1 MSKVTVNLVTSIVQY
16 PVTTT
21 TAGTLVSLVV
31 PAGAA
36 AIPPQ
41 TIAPGVDTATFDS
54 VPDGNGYTATAQ
66 LLDGASAPLG
76 ALATSAA
83 FDVVTPT
90 VGIATPVS
98 VTVSV
103 A

>member
-1 MSKVTVNLVTSIVQY
+1 MRTVIVNIEAPIVQY
-16 PVTTT
+16 PQGTT
-21 TAGTLVSLVV
+21 TAGTVFALVA

-41 TIAPGVDTATFDS
+41 TVAPGVTSVTFAN
-54 VPDGNGYTATAQ
+54 VPDGAGYTATAQ
-66 LLDGASAPLG
+66 LLDGNSAPLG

-83 FDVVTPT
+83 FDVVTET
-90 VGIATPVS
+90 VGIATPTAIT
-98 VTVSV
+98 VTV